1 MVDES
6 VTFGLALAGT
16 LAGLAVM
23 LYGVSL
29 TSGESLTVP
38 TIVGGAIVM
47 LAISYHTYGIMAL
60 GDEGASH

>member
-16 LAGLAVM
+16 IAGLAVM

-29 TSGESLTVP
+29 TSGESLTIF
-38 TIVGGAIVM
+38 TIVGGVIV
-47 LAISYHTYGIMAL
+47 LFAVTYHTYGIMAL
-60 GDEGASH
+60 GEGEASH